1 MAYEYIKSVS
11 PDVLVNTRVGNGYG
25 DYTVMADN
33 EIPEEYMREG
43 VLAESPI
50 TLNKTWGF
58 KAQDQ
63 EWKSADEVL
72 RIKRH
77 LNERGVNLLINIG
90 PDHLG
95 RFPSG
100 AVAVLRELAR
110 RRNEE

>member
-1 MAYEYIKSVS
+1 
-11 PDVLVNTRVGNGYG
+11 
-25 DYTVMADN
+25 
-33 EIPEEYMREG
+33 MREG

-100 AVAVLRELAR
+100 AVEVLRELAR